1 MHLNIFQF
9 LKHGSKMNIKLFLE
23 EVLKGGERHH
33 LWKSVDQTCSRDFIT
48 QQTEIDLADR
58 LGDKTDECIEV

>member
-1 MHLNIFQF
+1 
-9 LKHGSKMNIKLFLE
+9 MNIKLFLE